1 MHKYARRGGVG
12 GGWGI
17 ARAGASWNADRG
29 FAMNQNMYD
38 TAARWQL
45 RLESE
50 PLGPDDEAALSAWL
64 AADPRHRLALAEA
77 GIAWHGAT
85 QAHPD
90 AGRRAP
96 AARPRRA
103 PWAAWAGGALAAPL
117 MLLAL
122 SFAPGW
128 WAVLRS
134 DAHTAV
140 GASRIVQLDDGS
152 RAVLDSDSAIAVD
165 FDAGERGIRVL
176 RGAAWFEVQPDPARP
191 FRVQAGDTTATAVG
205 TAYAV
210 DTRGDAVHVVVGH
223 GVVAVETAGGQPVR
237 VVAGEQLRAGATT
250 PQALDARGTA
260 AAAWRDGLIS
270 FEGEPLAAA
279 FERLDRYLPQRVL
292 LLDAAR
298 ANQSVSAVFP
308 LADAAL
314 AVDALA
320 RSHALRVRR
329 LPGLIV
335 VGG

>member
-1 MHKYARRGGVG
+1 
-12 GGWGI
+12 
-17 ARAGASWNADRG
+17 
-29 FAMNQNMYD
+29 MNQDMYD

-50 PLGPDDEAALSAWL
+50 PLGPDDEVALSAWL

-90 AGRRAP
+90 ASRRAP
-96 AARPRRA
+96 TTKPRRA
-103 PWAAWAGGALAAPL
+103 PWASWAGGALAAPL

-134 DAHTAV
+134 DAHSAV
-140 GASRIVQLDDGS
+140 GESRTVQLSDGS
-152 RAVLDSDSAIAVD
+152 RAVLDSDSAIAID
-165 FDAGERGIRVL
+165 FDAGARGIRVL
-176 RGAAWFEVQPDPARP
+176 RGAAWFEVRPDAARP
-191 FRVQAGDTTATAVG
+191 FRVRAGDTIATAVG

-210 DTRGDAVHVVVGH
+210 DMRGDAIEVMVSH
-223 GVVAVETAGGQPVR
+223 GVVAVETAGGAPVR
-237 VVAGEQLRAGATT
+237 VVAGARLRAGAMT
-250 PQALDARGTA
+250 PQALDARATA
-260 AAAWRDGLIS
+260 AAAWREGLIS

-298 ANQSVSAVFP
+298 ANAPVSAVFP

-314 AVDALA
+314 AIDALA

-335 VGG
+335 VSG